1 MNKKI
6 TIKSISQQ
14 DKTVKASIN
23 INGHEEIV
31 TTLFNENCAPYIS
44 LKSID
49 PYVLCYE
56 LRLRY

>member
-23 INGHEEIV
+23 INGHEEM
-31 TTLFNENCAPYIS
+31 
-44 LKSID
+44 
-49 PYVLCYE
+49 
-56 LRLRY
+56 RM